1 MFMFYRQ
8 VLCILNMQTYKAGTV
23 KRGGESR
30 DRGTTTGIGL
40 VIKCVSGVSLGT
52 GDVGRFGLFW
62 PVPN

>member
-1 MFMFYRQ
+1 
-8 VLCILNMQTYKAGTV
+8 MQTYKAGTV
-23 KRGGESR
+23 EVGGETR

-52 GDVGRFGLFW
+52 GKFEGRLGKFW